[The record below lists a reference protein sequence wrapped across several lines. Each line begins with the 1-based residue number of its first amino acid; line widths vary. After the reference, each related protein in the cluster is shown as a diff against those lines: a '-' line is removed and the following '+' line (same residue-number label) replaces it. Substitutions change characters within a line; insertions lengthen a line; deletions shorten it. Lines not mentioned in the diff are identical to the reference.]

1 MGAHFSSICLKFRWP
16 FFKDRNRKK
25 ITFLRLS
32 LFPLRAR
39 NGREEEKRREE
50 KRREEK
56 RREEKRREE
65 KRREGKGRE
74 GKRRGEEEKRRRG
87 EEKKRRREE
96 EKKRRR
102 EEEKK
107 RRREDDFWLR
117 SLDVLIR
124 FLVTLNP
131 NRTVA
136 GLGEAHWILYTN
148 LCLGH
153 PLALLG
159 HHAVRNMPHSQLY
172 NVDALLS
179 HNCCLEPCWFRQ

>member
-1 MGAHFSSICLKFRWP
+1 MA
-16 FFKDRNRKK
+16 
-25 ITFLRLS
+25 FLRLS

-56 RREEKRREE
+56 RKGEKG
-65 KRREGKGRE
+65 REGTGRE
-74 GKRRGEEEKRRRG
+74 GKRRGEEE
-87 EEKKRRREE
+87 KRRREE

-136 GLGEAHWILYTN
+136 GLGEAHWIYIQKIYTTII
-148 LCLGH
+148 
-153 PLALLG
+153 
-159 HHAVRNMPHSQLY
+159 Y
-172 NVDALLS
+172 KK
-179 HNCCLEPCWFRQ
+179 

>member
-1 MGAHFSSICLKFRWP
+1 MA
-16 FFKDRNRKK
+16 
-25 ITFLRLS
+25 FLRLS

-39 NGREEEKRREE
+39 NGREEGKRREE

-56 RREEKRREE
+56 RREEKRRKE

-74 GKRRGEEEKRRRG
+74 GKGREEKRRRG

-102 EEEKK
+102 EEEKN

-136 GLGEAHWILYTN
+136 GLGEAHWILQIM
-148 LCLGH
+148 H
-153 PLALLG
+153 K
-159 HHAVRNMPHSQLY
+159 RNAIQTHKQHVYFQSP
-172 NVDALLS
+172 
-179 HNCCLEPCWFRQ
+179 